1 MSLLE
6 NPVGAS
12 AVEPVPALEAREITK
27 RFDGVHALE
36 NAHLSVRPGEI
47 HALLGENGAGKST
60 LIKVLTGIYSPDS
73 GTLLRGGDEVEFANV
88 RVANHAGVVALYQ
101 ELSVIPSISVAEN
114 ILLGE
119 QTPSRGGIVQWNAL
133 RRRAR
138 AQLESINQKIPLGML
153 AGDLSPVQQ
162 TMVAF
167 ARALAMDANVLI
179 LDEPTASLTDTE
191 ITDLFAVL
199 RSLRDRGVAIIYVS
213 HRLEEVFELCDR
225 LTIMRNGRTIVTK
238 DVADSHIDEVISTM
252 VGRSAGDLYPDRGTA
267 TTTVALTVRG
277 LDGRR
282 VKDVSFEVHRGEVL
296 GIGGL
301 AGSGRSELLR
311 ILSGAQKH
319 VAGEITV
326 SGTTLRKSPGVPRAL
341 EAGIALVPEERR
353 TQGVILGASI
363 QDNIA
368 VANIGSVS
376 SLGVVSGA
384 RITDITKRGMLDLQ
398 IKARGPRQ
406 HVSELSGGNQQKVVL
421 AKMLARRPEVLL
433 MDEPTRG
440 IDVGTK
446 AEIYRLIR
454 RLAEQGTAVIA
465 VSSELPE
472 LIGMSDRILIM
483 HEGRIS
489 GEVRS
494 EGADEEVLLA
504 YCYGKSPA
512 DIQARADGAG
522 ADEGKA
528 KSDDNLS

>member
-1 MSLLE
+1 M
-6 NPVGAS
+6 V
-12 AVEPVPALEAREITK
+12 K
-27 RFDGVHALE
+27 RFDGVHAL
-36 NAHLSVRPGEI
+36 NGAGLSVRAGEI

-60 LIKVLTGIYSPDS
+60 LIKILTGLYSPDS
-73 GTLLRGGDEVEFANV
+73 GSLHRHGEEVEFANV

-119 QTPSRGGIVQWNAL
+119 QTPSRGGLVQWRSL

-138 AQLESINQKIPLGML
+138 AQLDSINQRIPLGML
-153 AGDLSPVQQ
+153 AGDLTPVQQ

-167 ARALAMDANVLI
+167 ARALATDARVLI

-191 ITDLFAVL
+191 IKDLFAVL
-199 RSLRDRGVAIIYVS
+199 RSLRERGVAIVYVS

-225 LTIMRNGRTIVTK
+225 LTIMRNGQTIMTK

-252 VGRSAGDLYPDRGTA
+252 VGRSTGELYPERGTA
-267 TTTVALTVRG
+267 TTTVALTVTD
-277 LDGRR
+277 LHGRR

-311 ILSGAQKH
+311 IISGAQKH
-319 VAGEITV
+319 VRGEITV
-326 SGTTLRKSPGVPRAL
+326 GATSLPRSPGVGRAL
-341 EAGIALVPEERR
+341 DAGIALVPEERR
-353 TQGVILGASI
+353 SQGVILGSSI

-368 VANIGSVS
+368 LANISSVS
-376 SLGVVSGA
+376 SLGLVSGA
-384 RITDITKRGMLDLQ
+384 RIADITTRGMHDLH
-398 IKARGPRQ
+398 IKARSPRQ
-406 HVSELSGGNQQKVVL
+406 PVGELSGGNQQKVVL
-421 AKMLARRPEVLL
+421 AKMLARNPDVLL

-454 RLAEQGTAVIA
+454 QLAAGGTAVVT

-489 GEVRS
+489 GEMLAA
-494 EGADEEVLLA
+494 EADEEVLLA
-504 YCYGKSPA
+504 YCYGKA
-512 DIQARADGAG
+512 N
-522 ADEGKA
+522 EH
-528 KSDDNLS
+528 DDHE

>member
-1 MSLLE
+1 MTILD
-6 NPVGAS
+6 GGRDATR
-12 AVEPVPALEAREITK
+12 VEPRPALEAREITK

-36 NAHLSVRPGEI
+36 NAGLSVRPGEI

-60 LIKVLTGIYSPDS
+60 LIKVLTGIYAPDS
-73 GTLLRGGDEVEFANV
+73 GTVLRNGEAVEFANV

-114 ILLGE
+114 ILLGD
-119 QTPSRGGIVQWNAL
+119 QTPSRGGIVQWKTL

-138 AQLESINQKIPLGML
+138 AQLDSINQKIPLGML

-225 LTIMRNGRTIVTK
+225 LTIMRNGQTIVTK

-252 VGRSAGDLYPDRGTA
+252 VGRNAGELYPDRGTA
-267 TTTVALTVRG
+267 TTTVAMTVRD

-282 VKDVSFEVHRGEVL
+282 VRDVSFDVHRGEVL

-319 VAGEITV
+319 SAGEITV
-326 SGTTLRKSPGVPRAL
+326 GETMLRKSPGVPRAL
-341 EAGIALVPEERR
+341 AAGIALVPEERR
-353 TQGVILGASI
+353 AQGVILGASI

-368 VANIGSVS
+368 VANIPAVS
-376 SLGVVSGA
+376 TMGVVSGA
-384 RITDITKRGMLDLQ
+384 RITDITNRGMRDLQ
-398 IKARGPRQ
+398 IKARSPRQ

-421 AKMLARRPEVLL
+421 AKMLARTPDVLL

-454 RLAEQGTAVIA
+454 RLAEAGTAVIT

-489 GEVRS
+489 GEVAAAQ
-494 EGADEEVLLA
+494 ADEEILLA
-504 YCYGKSPA
+504 YCYGKPPA
-512 DIQARADGAG
+512 AGGVTVDGAEPL
-522 ADEGKA
+522 DGKEQP
-528 KSDDNLS
+528 